1 MDEKVK
7 EPWLYPSCMFCGK
20 ILTRYAYLHDNRFM
34 CVNCAKDAMLVWIP
48 DWMKKQEVK

>member
-20 ILTRYAYLHDNRFM
+20 ILTGYARRFDNRFLCM
-34 CVNCAKDAMLVWIP
+34 DCAESATLVWIP
-48 DWMKKQEVK
+48 DWIKKQEVK